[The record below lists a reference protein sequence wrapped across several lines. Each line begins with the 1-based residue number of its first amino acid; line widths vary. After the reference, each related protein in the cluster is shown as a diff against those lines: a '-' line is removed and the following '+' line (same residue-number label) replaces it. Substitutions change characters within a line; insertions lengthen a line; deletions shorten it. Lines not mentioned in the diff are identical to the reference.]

1 MLFNRNPQPATHNPQ
16 PTTRN
21 PQPATRYSLK
31 KAIVT
36 CGPSYEPID
45 EVRRITNFSTGELG
59 VLLANRLA
67 AAGCEV
73 TCFKGVAATTALA
86 LRGPELVP
94 FTTNDALR
102 DGLAQ
107 AADRSGEI
115 AAVFHTAALCDFR
128 VAAIYGARGE
138 TLSSAKISSRAGE
151 LRLTLAP
158 TGKLLAELRAL
169 FPRSLLVGWKYE
181 LVGDRDAALA
191 TARLQIAENAT
202 DACVL
207 NGAAYGAGFG
217 FCARDG
223 SGSDDEEVRHFE
235 NKETLSDFLTA
246 WLVTARTN
254 PRL

>member
-1 MLFNRNPQPATHNPQ
+1 ML
-16 PTTRN
+16 
-21 PQPATRYSLK
+21 

-67 AAGCEV
+67 SAGCAV

-86 LRGPELVP
+86 LRGPEHVP

-102 DGLAQ
+102 DGLARE
-107 AADRSGEI
+107 ASRGAV

-128 VAAIYGARGE
+128 VVEVRGARDGE
-138 TLSSAKISSRAGE
+138 ALSSAKLSSRAGE

-158 TGKLLAELRAL
+158 TGKLIAGLRAL

-181 LVGDRDAALA
+181 LVGDRDDALA
-191 TARLQIAENAT
+191 KARAQLAENAT

-207 NGAAYGAGFG
+207 NGTAYGAGFG
-217 FCARDG
+217 FCTRDNDRVQHL
-223 SGSDDEEVRHFE
+223 DD
-235 NKETLSDFLTA
+235 KDALCDFLVA
-246 WLVTARTN
+246 WLVARK
-254 PRL
+254 PAQS